1 MPLWFC
7 LAWVCGARSKAE
19 KPVIIVSPAN
29 SIRTKRPSL
38 KLGTWNVRTMLSG
51 ISDDLRS
58 INDLRKTAVINNE
71 LSRLNVDIVALQET
85 RLAEA
90 ASLREKDYTFYWHG
104 KPKDE
109 KREHGVGFAVKN
121 SLLKMIEPPSNGSER
136 ILTMRLNTSS
146 CPVTLISVY
155 APTLMASS
163 DTKDEFYE
171 NLCATLLKVPSSDQV
186 VLLGDFNARVGCDYE
201 AWPICLG
208 RFNVGKVNENG
219 QRLLELCTRFS
230 LCVANSFFDTK
241 PQHKVSWRHPRS
253 KHWHQL
259 DLVLVRRSNL
269 NTVKVVRSYHS
280 ADCDTDHLLV
290 CCRMKLSP
298 KKFFLSKAKGK
309 PRLNTANMQDPV
321 LVSQFTDLFEKEY
334 APETDGSDSAE
345 KRWQS
350 LKTAMHSCALA
361 TFGKKN
367 TKSSDWF
374 EAKSKELD
382 PIISN
387 KRQKQCEYNKH
398 PSHQNL
404 CKLRQARKEAKQMVR
419 RCANDYWV
427 ELSQRIENAS
437 ATGNIRAMYEGI
449 KTATGPTQSKSAPL
463 KSSSGELIVDKGKQ
477 MERWK
482 EHYSDLYSRQ
492 STVSESAL
500 AAMEQLSILHELDEV
515 PTISDLKKAIDQ
527 LAPGKAPGSD
537 EIPPDLIKQCQTV
550 LLKPIYDLLCC
561 CWAEG
566 GVPQDMRD
574 TKIVTLYKNKGERS
588 DCNNY
593 RGISLLSIVG
603 KVYARVLLVRLQKLA
618 ERVYPESQCGFRAGR
633 STIDMIFSLRQLQ
646 EKCREQNMPL
656 YLAFVDLTKAFDTV
670 SRDGL
675 YLALSKIGCPPK
687 LLSLI
692 RSFHQNMKGT
702 VQFDGNLSEPFVICN
717 GVKQGCVLAP
727 TLFGIFFSMLLKHAF
742 GDVKEGI
749 FLRTR
754 SDGRLFNLARLK
766 AKTKVREAMIRDML
780 FADDAGIATHTEEE
794 LQLLM
799 DRLST
804 ACKEFG
810 LIISLPKTKILS
822 QGSSTEPS
830 IKIDNY
836 ELGVVE
842 DFPYLGSNISE
853 SLSLDSEI
861 NKRIGKA
868 AGTLSKLTERVWGNS
883 TLTVSTKMSVY
894 SACILSTL
902 LYGSE
907 TWTPYARQEDRLQIF
922 HLRSLKFILGIS
934 WEERKTNVEVLE
946 IAGLPSIYTL
956 LRQRRLRWLGH
967 VHRMDDGRIPKDLL
981 YGELEEGGRD
991 KGRPLLR
998 YKDVC
1003 KRDLKALDIDLSS
1016 WETIAAD
1023 RDAWRLTLKRQ
1034 LPKGES
1040 KWKNKVAEKRFRR
1053 KEKAMASKQPHLPTS
1068 FICLNCGRD
1077 CKARIGLLSHSRH
1090 CS

>member
-1 MPLWFC
+1 MRHRP
-7 LAWVCGARSKAE
+7 KAE
-19 KPVIIVSPAN
+19 KLVLISSPATF
-29 SIRTKRPSL
+29 SKCPRPAL
-38 KLGTWNVRTMLSG
+38 KLGTWNVRTMLTG
-51 ISDDLRS
+51 ISDNLGQ

-71 LSRLNVDIVALQET
+71 LLRLDVDIVALQET

-90 ASLREKDYTFYWHG
+90 ASLREKDFTFFWHG
-104 KPKDE
+104 KSMDE
-109 KREHGVGFAVKN
+109 RREYGVGFAVRN
-121 SLLKMIEPPSNGSER
+121 SLLKMIDPPSNGSER
-136 ILTMRLNTSS
+136 ILTIKLNTTT
-146 CPVTLISVY
+146 CLVTLISVY
-155 APTLMASS
+155 APTLLASS

-171 NLCATLLKVPSSDQV
+171 NLCATLLNVPSKDQV
-186 VLLGDFNARVGCDYE
+186 ILLGDFNARVGRDHE
-201 AWPICLG
+201 AWPTCLG
-208 RFNVGKVNENG
+208 KFNVGKVNENG
-219 QRLLELCTRFS
+219 QRLLEFCTRFN
-230 LCVANSFFDTK
+230 LCVANSFFKTK

-259 DLVLVRRSNL
+259 DLVLIRRSIL
-269 NTVKVVRSYHS
+269 NSVKIVRSYHS

-290 CCRMKLSP
+290 CCKIKLCP
-298 KKFFLSKAKGK
+298 KKMFFSKAKGK

-334 APETDGSDSAE
+334 STNESDPAE

-350 LKTAMHSCALA
+350 LKSAMHSCALA
-361 TFGKKN
+361 TFGKKK

-374 EAKSKELD
+374 EAKSKILN
-382 PIISN
+382 PIIEK
-387 KRQKQCEYNKH
+387 KRQIQCDYNKH
-398 PSHQNL
+398 PSSENL
-404 CKLRQARKEAKQMVR
+404 CKLRQARNEAKKLVR

-427 ELSQRIENAS
+427 ELSQHIENAS

-449 KTATGPTQSKSAPL
+449 KTATGPSQCKSAPL
-463 KSSSGELIVDKGKQ
+463 KSSSGELIIDKGKQ
-477 MERWK
+477 MDRWK
-482 EHYSDLYSRQ
+482 EHYSNLYSRP

-500 AAMEQLSILHELDEV
+500 SAMEQFTVMHELDEL
-515 PTISDLKKAIDQ
+515 PTLSELSKAIDQ

-566 GVPQDMRD
+566 EVPQDMRD

-603 KVYARVLLVRLQKLA
+603 KIYARVLLVRLQKLA

-646 EKCREQNMPL
+646 EKCREQNVPL
-656 YLAFVDLTKAFDTV
+656 FLAFVDLTKAFDTV
-670 SRDGL
+670 SREGL

-687 LLSLI
+687 LLCLV

-702 VQFDGNLSEPFVICN
+702 VQFDGNLSEPFDIRN

-754 SDGRLFNLARLK
+754 SDGRLFNLSRLR

-799 DRLST
+799 DRLSA

-822 QGSSTEPS
+822 QGSSVKPS
-830 IKIDNY
+830 ILIDNY

-842 DFPYLGSNISE
+842 DFPYLGSCISE

-868 AGTLSKLTERVWGNS
+868 AGTLSKLTDRVWENP
-883 TLTVSTKMSVY
+883 TLTVRTKMSVY

-907 TWTPYARQEDRLQIF
+907 TWTPYARQEERLQIF
-922 HLRSLKFILGIS
+922 HLRNLRFILGIK

-967 VHRMDDGRIPKDLL
+967 VHRMEDGRIPKDLL
-981 YGELEEGGRD
+981 YGELEIGERAR
-991 KGRPLLR
+991 GRPLLR
-998 YKDVC
+998 YRDVC
-1003 KRDLKALDIDLSS
+1003 KRDMKALDIDVAS
-1016 WETIAAD
+1016 WETTAAD
-1023 RDAWRLTLKRQ
+1023 RDAWKLTLKRQ
-1034 LPKGES
+1034 LPQGES
-1040 KWKNKVAEKRFRR
+1040 RWKATVAEKRARR
-1053 KEKAMASKQPHLPTS
+1053 KAKASEHLHTPS
-1068 FICLNCGRD
+1068 IFICSNCGRD
-1077 CKARIGLLSHSRH
+1077 CKARIGLLSHSKK
-1090 CS
+1090 CGT